1 MSQQKTAC
9 RDKKWEEASSDKDQ
23 LCCDIMK
30 YQKAESMSRQNL
42 LCRDTD
48 SCNMEELVETEESTE
63 RRSLVATRKFKSRQ
77 MTLTC

>member
-1 MSQQKTAC
+1 
-9 RDKKWEEASSDKDQ
+9 
-23 LCCDIMK
+23 
-30 YQKAESMSRQNL
+30 MSRQNL

-63 RRSLVATRKFKSRQ
+63 KRSLVAIRKFMSRQ